1 MRYPRPHH
9 LAYDLARRVVRQ
21 LARHLAGCRE
31 EAGVAALEF
40 ALVLPLFL
48 MGILGI
54 IQYGYHY
61 WSYETA
67 AANAREAAR
76 RLIVG
81 TDWTCTQAKA
91 IQGASGPAVGGVT
104 PVVSRR
110 YHTQSGVTEPGPVVG
125 DLVTVTV
132 TFKSLNMQVPF
143 LPVPNGGTVTQT
155 GVGRIEVVPP
165 QRLACDNTQNT
176 VVGGTY

>member
-1 MRYPRPHH
+1 MRYPLPHR
-9 LAYDLARRVVRQ
+9 LAHHLARRVARHI
-21 LARHLAGCRE
+21 ARHLASCRE

-132 TFKSLNMQVPF
+132 TFQSLDMQVPF
-143 LPVPNGGTVTQT
+143 LPVPNNGQVSQT

-165 QRLACDNTQNT
+165 QRLGCDDTQNP